1 MEIRPGNA
9 EDAEAVA
16 DAHHAAIEELGATV
30 YDDQQV
36 AAWSAGRSP
45 DDYEFGGDDRDV
57 FVAEIDGAVRGF
69 GWLSHE
75 PGEHLT
81 AHVDGEVTGMYVH
94 PDVAR
99 EGVGTALLERLETRA
114 RERGLDALGMWASM
128 NAVPFYE
135 TQGYERVAER
145 VHEFG
150 GGVTG
155 RVLELRKDL

>member
-1 MEIRPGNA
+1 MEIRPATA

-16 DAHHAAIEELGATV
+16 DAHHAAIEVLGAAV

-57 FVAEIDGAVRGF
+57 FVAEIDGTVRGF

-81 AHVDGEVTGMYVH
+81 ADVDGEVTGMYVH

-99 EGVGTALLERLETRA
+99 EGVGSALLDRLETSA
-114 RERGLDALGMWASM
+114 RERELGALGMWASM

-135 TQGYERVAER
+135 AQGYERVAER